1 METVIQFFPLC
12 VLLLCD
18 ILYILED
25 RYIKPKWFY
34 NTAAVLLHIYV
45 IIYFLYTESSME
57 TALLFLTASL
67 AAAVTIDAPKNK
79 IQEN

>member
-1 METVIQFFPLC
+1 MQAIVQFFPLC

-25 RYIKPKWFY
+25 RLIKPKWFY
-34 NTAAVLLHIYV
+34 NAASIVLHGCA

-57 TALLFLTASL
+57 ATLLFLTASF
-67 AAAVTIDAPKNK
+67 AAAVTINAPKNK
-79 IQEN
+79 VQEI